1 MKGYIKLTAAEQDEV
16 EAARVS
22 LLGDAEKKGHAAG
35 VSIRAELEGVSA
47 TDRLTLMSALGTALQ
62 FDEDDWAMLFMVK
75 FGIGPLSE
83 KQVTVDVSKN
93 TAKGGI

>member
-1 MKGYIKLTAAEQDEV
+1 MKGYIKLTAIEPNEV

-22 LLGDAEKKGHAAG
+22 LLDDAEKKGHAAG
-35 VSIRAELEGVSA
+35 VSIAAELEHVSA

-62 FDEDDWAMLFMVK
+62 FDKDAWAMLFMLK
-75 FGIGPLSE
+75 FGVGPLDE